1 MPVIILMLMNEN
13 WGDELRDEVLS
24 GSHAK
29 KQAVIENDSEEE
41 DESDE
46 ESPSIIAT
54 FREAIDC
61 GNNLLHRKGRR
72 AVI

>member
-1 MPVIILMLMNEN
+1 MKYCPVVMQ
-13 WGDELRDEVLS
+13 
-24 GSHAK
+24 K

-46 ESPSIIAT
+46 ESPSTIAT

-61 GNNLLHRKGRR
+61 GNNFVKISHRKGRR